1 MEDLHGFVMSL
12 LDPLNEVET
21 CLMWLIGLLNEV
33 EVEFELEDNIDKLLC
48 MRFLKWALLARVCYN
63 FHKCKLWE
71 YTYMFDPV
79 DWSLEVEVRLK

>member
-1 MEDLHGFVMSL
+1 
-12 LDPLNEVET
+12 
-21 CLMWLIGLLNEV
+21 MWLIGLLNED

-79 DWSLEVEVRLK
+79 DWSLEVEVRLKWKKTLINFNISSKWYC